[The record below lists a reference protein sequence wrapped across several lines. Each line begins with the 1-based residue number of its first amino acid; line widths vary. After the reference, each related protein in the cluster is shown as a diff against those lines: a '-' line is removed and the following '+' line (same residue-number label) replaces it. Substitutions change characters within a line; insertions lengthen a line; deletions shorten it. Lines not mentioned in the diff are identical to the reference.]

1 MPNTVLLGN
10 LKYAF
15 FFISLR
21 RGSLNSLLF
30 VQKASEPL
38 AVTDCQRRD
47 LRHPSSDLSILQMS
61 AEAQRVGITDTE
73 SLIADLGLGGPRQL
87 PKTLMYEGR
96 NFRSTWKN
104 FGGLGKKLFIFQPW
118 LKAACT
124 IKKKKNKQK
133 T

>member
-1 MPNTVLLGN
+1 MFLGS

-21 RGSLNSLLF
+21 RRSLNSLLF
-30 VQKASEPL
+30 VQKAGEPP

-47 LRHPSSDLSILQMS
+47 LRHTSSDLSILQMS

-73 SLIADLGLGGPRQL
+73 SLIAELGLGGPRQL
-87 PKTLMYEGR
+87 PKTLIYEGR
-96 NFRSTWKN
+96 NFRSTWKS

-124 IKKKKNKQK
+124 IKKRNKQK